1 MSYTYKTILQKA
13 KTCQSN
19 VKKEYKTGITS
30 RWCYYFAKTIIAPKK
45 DVKDINIGDA
55 PKQSGT
61 YISNQLSK
69 TSYMQVCKDLVKFVE
84 SKKRLPNYVET
95 GKYKLTP
102 HLLTEVLARIIV
114 FYDKNSRL
122 PSAVNVNSKVF
133 TKPVESTNEVYKYFV
148 KVFGEFDNTVD
159 GFLKK
164 IQGLGYGYYYDDV
177 LSNKQVIDNL
187 KKKGAKKPNCTD
199 SCQMA
204 MNIIKQLISF
214 GKYKKVECLHVQCS
228 SGGHVKLRIT
238 KNDGTRF
245 IRDVACVISDNG
257 KPITCVWCTNTPK
270 AVDPKWFMANLNR

>member
-30 RWCYYFAKTIIAPKK
+30 RWCYYFAKTIITPKK

-55 PKQSGT
+55 PKPSGT

-114 FYDKNSRL
+114 FYDKNGRL

-133 TKPVESTNEVYKYFV
+133 TKPVESHNKVYKYFV
-148 KVFGEFDNTVD
+148 KTFGSINSIDEAL
-159 GFLKK
+159 LKVK
-164 IQGLGYGYYYDDV
+164 DKGYSYYYDDKY
-177 LSNKQVIDNL
+177 SNVQSIDRI
-187 KKKGAKKPNCTD
+187 KKGLGINCTD
-199 SCQMA
+199 SCHVFY
-204 MNIIKQLISF
+204 NIVLGLIER

-238 KNDGTRF
+238 LNDGSKI
-245 IRDVACVISDNG
+245 IRDPACVLSKNG
-257 KPITCVWCTNTPK
+257 KAVTCVWCTNSGNVNPS
-270 AVDPKWFMANLNR
+270 WFMVNLNR

>member
-55 PKQSGT
+55 PKPSGT

-133 TKPVESTNEVYKYFV
+133 TKPVESSNKVYKYFV
-148 KVFGEFDNTVD
+148 KTFGSINSIDEALNKVKD
-159 GFLKK
+159 K
-164 IQGLGYGYYYDDV
+164 GYSYYYDDKY
-177 LSNKQVIDNL
+177 SNVQSIDRI
-187 KKKGAKKPNCTD
+187 KKGLGINCTD
-199 SCQMA
+199 SCHVFY
-204 MNIIKQLISF
+204 NIVLGLIER

-238 KNDGTRF
+238 LNDGSRI
-245 IRDVACVISDNG
+245 IRDPACVLSKNG
-257 KPITCVWCTNTPK
+257 KSVSCVWCTNSGNVNPS
-270 AVDPKWFMANLNR
+270 WFMANLNR

>member
-1 MSYTYKTILQKA
+1 MSYSYKTILQKA

-30 RWCYYFAKTIIAPKK
+30 RWCYYFAKTIITPKK

-55 PKQSGT
+55 PKPSGT

-69 TSYMQVCKDLVKFVE
+69 SSYMQVCKDLVKFVE

-133 TKPVESTNEVYKYFV
+133 TKPVESSNKVYKYFV
-148 KVFGEFDNTVD
+148 KTFGSINSIDEALNKVKD
-159 GFLKK
+159 K
-164 IQGLGYGYYYDDV
+164 GYSYYYDDKY
-177 LSNKQVIDNL
+177 SNVQSIDRI
-187 KKKGAKKPNCTD
+187 KKGLGINCTD
-199 SCQMA
+199 SCHVFY
-204 MNIIKQLISF
+204 NVVLGLIER

-238 KNDGTRF
+238 LNDGSRI
-245 IRDVACVISDNG
+245 IRDPACVLSKNG
-257 KPITCVWCTNTPK
+257 KSVSCVWCTNSGNVNPS
-270 AVDPKWFMANLNR
+270 WFMANLNR